1 MMTLKQMSNVLV
13 DYLDVIKILRMR
25 TLEVLDYVR
34 LD

>member
-1 MMTLKQMSNVLV
+1 MMTLKHMSNVLV

-25 TLEVLDYVR
+25 TLEVLDYIR